1 MHVALSVLPA
11 ACAVGRTRSVKMN
24 IMALA
29 LRCTVFSFSRS
40 FKSSEAI
47 KCAPVSMSSNH
58 TETVVTCLVKAG
70 LFAAL
75 YLRYQDDVDAT
86 VAAEPMKVLMIG
98 FCFPVYTVSC

>member
-1 MHVALSVLPA
+1 
-11 ACAVGRTRSVKMN
+11 
-24 IMALA
+24 
-29 LRCTVFSFSRS
+29 
-40 FKSSEAI
+40 
-47 KCAPVSMSSNH
+47 MSSNH
-58 TETVVTCLVKAG
+58 TETVVTCLIKAG